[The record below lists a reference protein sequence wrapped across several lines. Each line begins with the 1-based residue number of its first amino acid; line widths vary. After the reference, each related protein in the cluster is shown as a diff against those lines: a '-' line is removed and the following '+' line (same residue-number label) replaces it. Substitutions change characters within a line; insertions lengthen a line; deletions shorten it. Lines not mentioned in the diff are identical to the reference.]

1 MNQRCSGILLHP
13 SSLFNAYPIGDLGPS
28 ANAFVDFLFNSG
40 QRRWQMLPIGPTCED
55 NSPYQSPSAF
65 AGNPLLLSLD
75 RLAEQGLLNREE
87 IGLPASE
94 KAGSVNFPEAARW
107 KTALLKKA
115 FEHFGE
121 QKHVGRQSDL
131 DAFLVNESYWLG
143 DFSLFSAIQESEGTS
158 DWTRWQP
165 ELRMRQPDAMTRAQ
179 KRFADDIRYHEFVQW
194 QFSEQWKELKAYC
207 AAKGVRLI
215 GDIPLFVAHQSADVW
230 AHPEL
235 FKLNSNGNPKVVAGV
250 PPDYFSKTGQLWGLP
265 VYHWEALQAQNYR
278 WWIERLRTAFG
289 RFDINRLDHFIGF
302 VRTYE
307 VSAQAK
313 TALKGKYLPGG
324 GAAFFKGIHKV
335 LGPLA
340 FIADDLGD
348 TTPEVVALLNQF
360 QIPGT
365 RVLQFEFGSNLQNS
379 SNPPAPHPLETVV
392 YTGTH
397 DNDTT
402 AGWFENL
409 TSAQREILQQLLRAK
424 EGGIVW
430 AMIRAALASA
440 ANTAIVPAQDLLELG
455 SEARMN
461 LPGIAKWNW
470 GWRLQAGELTDKLAH
485 RMRSLTMEYGRL
497 MDGNLVPAAGFREDD
512 LTPQIA
518 KRAYELFER
527 RGRQSG
533 QSDQNWLQA
542 EREIKVEM
550 KREQY
555 ANE

>member
-28 ANAFVDFLFNSG
+28 ANAFVDFLFTSG

-94 KAGSVNFPEAARW
+94 KVGSVNFPEAARW

-115 FEHFGE
+115 FEQFGE

-131 DAFLVNESYWLG
+131 DAFLVDESYWLG

-307 VSAQAK
+307 VSAKAK

-365 RVLQFEFGSNLQNS
+365 RVLQFEFASNLQNS

-402 AGWFENL
+402 VGWFENL

-461 LPGIAKWNW
+461 LPGIAKGNW

>member
-1 MNQRCSGILLHP
+1 MNQRSSGILLHP

-40 QRRWQMLPIGPTCED
+40 QRRWQMLPIGPTAGD

-65 AGNPLLLSLD
+65 AGNPLLLSPD
-75 RLAEQGLLNREE
+75 RLVEQGLLGREE
-87 IGLPASE
+87 IGNPTFGT
-94 KAGSVNFPEAARW
+94 AGKVNFAEAARW

-115 FEHFGE
+115 FKHFGE
-121 QKHVGRQSDL
+121 QKHVGRQSEF
-131 DAFLVNESYWLG
+131 DAFSKVESYWLE
-143 DFSLFSAIQESEGTS
+143 DFSLFSAIQGNEGTA
-158 DWTRWQP
+158 DWTSWHP
-165 ELRMRQPDAMTRAQ
+165 ELRTRQPDALLRAQ

-194 QFSEQWKELKAYC
+194 QFSMQWKELKAYC
-207 AAKGVRLI
+207 AAKGIRLI

-235 FKLNSNGNPKVVAGV
+235 FKLNAAGNPTVVAGV

-278 WWIERLRTAFG
+278 WWIERLRTAFS

-402 AGWFENL
+402 AGWFQNL
-409 TSAQREILQQLLRAK
+409 PNRQREVLQQMLGVKDAA
-424 EGGIVW
+424 IVW
-430 AMIRAALASA
+430 AMIRAALASP
-440 ANTAIVPAQDLLELG
+440 ANTAIIPAQDLLELG

-461 LPGIAKWNW
+461 LPGIAKGNW
-470 GWRLQAGELTDKLAH
+470 GWRLQAGVLNEKLAN
-485 RMRSLTMEYGRL
+485 RLRSLTMEYGRL
-497 MDGNLVPAAGFREDD
+497 MDGNLATPARFPEDE
-512 LTPQIA
+512 LTPKIA

-527 RGRQSG
+527 RGRQNG
-533 QSDQNWLQA
+533 HSDQDWLQA
-542 EREIKVEM
+542 EREINLE
-550 KREQY
+550 
-555 ANE
+555 AIP